1 MMNGSAFILY
11 IEQYFMDLFQFR
23 ITMSTWS
30 LYYCV
35 EPAMYM
41 IGNFAAALITNK
53 VCLLF
58 VIKQDSSRPLLY

>member
-11 IEQYFMDLFQFR
+11 IKQYFMVLFQFR
-23 ITMSTWS
+23 ITISTWS

-35 EPAMYM
+35 EPAML
-41 IGNFAAALITNK
+41 IGNFAAALITNR

-58 VIKQDSSRPLLY
+58 VIKQDSSRPFLY